1 MLRMP
6 TVIDPVKQD
15 IMELVMRQGGRGSSP
30 CIRLCNAMKTFTVEY
45 QDTVA
50 GPTLDEPVDSGS
62 NSGSPVAGVA
72 PPHSPVSYNTCVTT
86 DPILKR

>member
-1 MLRMP
+1 MP

-15 IMELVMRQGGRGSSP
+15 TMELVMRRGGRASSP

-50 GPTLDEPVDSGS
+50 GPTIDEPVYSGS
-62 NSGSPVAGVA
+62 NSGSAVAGA
-72 PPHSPVSYNTCVTT
+72 TPPHSPQSPTTPVSPQTQS
-86 DPILKR
+86 